1 MKYRWVAAAGL
12 AVILVVAAPAVMA
25 DCVNDCRSA
34 TYCDSTMHAS
44 GECGR
49 RLEACY
55 RAECNKPTRTYGA
68 IAYGAESTAAG
79 WSYDFG
85 TPGDAGRKALSTCR
99 ARGGDC
105 KVVLT
110 FSNSCAALAVADDKR
125 FMTAQAKTRQAAE
138 ASALAACKGEGG
150 INCEVQ
156 AWSCTRP

>member
-1 MKYRWVAAAGL
+1 MANLWVAAAGSAAIL
-12 AVILVVAAPAVMA
+12 AVAAPPVMA

-49 RLEACY
+49 RLDACY
-55 RAECNKPTRTYGA
+55 RRECNRPSRTYGA

-99 ARGGDC
+99 VRGDDC
-105 KVVLT
+105 KLVLT
-110 FSNSCAALAVADDKR
+110 FSNGCAALAAGDDKR
-125 FMTAQAKTRQAAE
+125 FATAQANTGEAAK
-138 ASALAACKGEGG
+138 ASALAACKDQGG
-150 INCEVQ
+150 ANCEVQ
-156 AWSCTRP
+156 AWSCSRP